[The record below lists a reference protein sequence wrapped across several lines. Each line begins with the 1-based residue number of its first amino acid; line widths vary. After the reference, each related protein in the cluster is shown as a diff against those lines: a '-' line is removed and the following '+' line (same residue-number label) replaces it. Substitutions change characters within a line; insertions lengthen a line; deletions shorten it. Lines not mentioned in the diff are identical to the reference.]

1 MSMTVALLLL
11 TFIIFI
17 VYIFKGGNMMVGFFV
32 MALLWTVIGR
42 ISLHT
47 AVNDIFSQSVLD
59 YGATIVQIV
68 FGSWF
73 GRVLVDSGI
82 AASISRAAAKFGRGR
97 IMLTAIAV
105 VLVTAVIFSSA
116 YGAGSVLAVGVI
128 ILPILLELGMPKQ
141 VALTTF
147 LLSVGSTLYI
157 NLVLF
162 KQIQG
167 FFPKA
172 DYAGSYLIFAG
183 SAVAV
188 QLVAIVIYLLI
199 NQHKF
204 TPEQAE
210 LNRIE
215 FKLDQGGDQAVEKVV
230 NPISW
235 LVPLVPVVLSIAFQM
250 PAVPALTIAGLL
262 AMLLTGEF
270 TRGYDRFQNFLDN
283 SIKRGVGDIS
293 GLIMFLLVLMMF
305 QGAAKANAAAF
316 VPLFEAIVPHS
327 TLVLALALGILA
339 PLALARGPLMVFG
352 AGAATVAV
360 LSGLNIFPDSVLLP
374 LLYVPTVMAMSTDI
388 TQSWNVWGMGYLDV
402 KPNELIK
409 NGVPVMWV
417 VTIINEVLV
426 WFIIGK

>member
-183 SAVAV
+183 AAVAV
-188 QLVAIVIYLLI
+188 QLIAIVIYLLI

-204 TPEQAE
+204 TPKQAE

-360 LSGLNIFPDSVLLP
+360 LSGLNIFPDSV
-374 LLYVPTVMAMSTDI
+374 
-388 TQSWNVWGMGYLDV
+388 
-402 KPNELIK
+402 
-409 NGVPVMWV
+409 
-417 VTIINEVLV
+417 
-426 WFIIGK
+426 